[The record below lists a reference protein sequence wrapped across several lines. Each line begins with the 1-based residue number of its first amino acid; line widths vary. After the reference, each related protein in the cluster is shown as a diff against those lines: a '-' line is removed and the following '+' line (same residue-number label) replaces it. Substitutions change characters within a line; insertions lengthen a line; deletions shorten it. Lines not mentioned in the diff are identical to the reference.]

1 MCPTRNCAV
10 GVVEL
15 VSVHYGFAVCLW
27 LCGVHRH
34 VCAVRSRVVSGVS
47 LGPDAPFPAAAVC
60 LPVCPSV
67 CQLAL
72 LQEPLTCPQAHPAS
86 TQPHPSLNLQSED
99 LPPQVRLSLALGLS
113 AAPGGRGWNSA
124 GTGSEL
130 GLGILPR
137 PWTPRSQ
144 LLSSPWLEASGL
156 GKPTS
161 KGICAVKGA
170 IDLQQTA
177 VTPEA
182 AFLH

>member
-34 VCAVRSRVVSGVS
+34 VCAVRSRVVSSVS

-113 AAPGGRGWNSA
+113 AAQEGAA
-124 GTGSEL
+124 GTRLERGRNWAWGSCL
-130 GLGILPR
+130 APGPQGHSSCPLPGWR
-137 PWTPRSQ
+137 PQGRA
-144 LLSSPWLEASGL
+144 SPLQRAS
-156 GKPTS
+156 
-161 KGICAVKGA
+161 V
-170 IDLQQTA
+170 Q
-177 VTPEA
+177 
-182 AFLH
+182 

>member
-34 VCAVRSRVVSGVS
+34 VCAVRSRVVSGMS

-124 GTGSEL
+124 GTGRNWAWGSCL
-130 GLGILPR
+130 APGPQGHSSCPLPGWR
-137 PWTPRSQ
+137 PQGRA
-144 LLSSPWLEASGL
+144 SPLQRAS
-156 GKPTS
+156 
-161 KGICAVKGA
+161 V
-170 IDLQQTA
+170 Q
-177 VTPEA
+177 
-182 AFLH
+182 